1 MAFPTHAAVTAR
13 PLRAVFILAILCWLC
28 MTAADAQQPAPAPAV
43 ATPAATPAAAAPG
56 VVTPGV
62 ATPAPLTKP
71 TATTSAAA
79 KAASLA
85 GRPDVRPL
93 WTELTPLQQQV
104 LGPFALEW
112 NKFDSNHKSKWLTIV
127 GKFTTMTPE
136 QQIRLEKN
144 ISDWA
149 NMTPEQHRLARESY
163 ARAKKLDAEQKAA
176 QWQQYQQLPEE
187 QKQKLAADAKTKKRI
202 ANLPSLQNKPK
213 TVDPLKSTKKSP
225 ATRTP
230 ATANRVALPPA
241 PVAAAP
247 ADAATSAS
255 VAVPAPVAPAVI
267 APPVTAPPVIKQ

>member
-1 MAFPTHAAVTAR
+1 MVFPTHAAVTAR

-56 VVTPGV
+56 VATPGV

-104 LGPFALEW
+104 LGPLAPEW
-112 NKFDSNHKSKWLTIV
+112 NKLDSNHKSKWLTIV

-267 APPVTAPPVIKQ
+267 APPVIKQ